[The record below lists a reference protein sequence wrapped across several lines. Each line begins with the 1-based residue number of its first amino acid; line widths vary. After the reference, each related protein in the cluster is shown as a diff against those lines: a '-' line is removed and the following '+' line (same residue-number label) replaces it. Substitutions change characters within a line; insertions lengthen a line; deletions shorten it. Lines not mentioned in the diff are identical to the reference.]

1 MHYEITKRGG
11 IYVLHKSRVADMVS
25 YRLMELAYLDYIKE
39 EQETGSNT
47 TAISLRLPKGLLR
60 QIDYVADRLE
70 FSRSDLIRYFLD
82 MSVKESFEE
91 LKITKEEFFKIS
103 EEENLQVEKELK
115 KGFEGIKEE
124 KE

>member
-1 MHYEITKRGG
+1 
-11 IYVLHKSRVADMVS
+11 MVS

-124 KE
+124 KEWNI